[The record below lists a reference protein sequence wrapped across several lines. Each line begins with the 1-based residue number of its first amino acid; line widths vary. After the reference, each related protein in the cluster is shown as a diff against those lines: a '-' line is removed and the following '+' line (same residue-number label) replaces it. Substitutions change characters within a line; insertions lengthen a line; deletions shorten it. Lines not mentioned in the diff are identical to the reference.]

1 MSDKLSQGEF
11 CWNELLTSDVA
22 GATKF
27 YAGLFGW
34 QAEEFPGMEYT
45 LFKKEGAKMA
55 GMMLKKHPQMP
66 TQWLSYVAV
75 ESVDAS
81 AAKVGKLGGKV
92 IVPPFDVPTV
102 GRIAVLQDPQGAS
115 IALFQPVKK

>member
-1 MSDKLSQGEF
+1 
-11 CWNELLTSDVA
+11 VA

-27 YAGLFGW
+27 YAELFGW

-45 LFKKEGAKMA
+45 MFKKEGAKMA
-55 GMMLKKHPQMP
+55 GMMLKKHPQAP

-75 ESVDAS
+75 ENVDSS
-81 AAKVGKLGGKV
+81 ADKAVKLGGKV

-102 GRIAVLQDPQGAS
+102 GRIAVLHDPQGAS